1 MVFVLVFALLAI
13 ISVAFSLFS
22 TSVTLELNV
31 AVCKQ
36 EVKLVLA
43 ANPLISGIFLSRVS
57 ILFSKV
63 VTSDASL
70 AFRTKL
76 LVSTALSFVI
86 SPKLSKVFL
95 VTPAI

>member
-1 MVFVLVFALLAI
+1 M
-13 ISVAFSLFS
+13 FS

-36 EVKLVLA
+36 EVKLVLV
-43 ANPLISGIFLSRVS
+43 ANPLISGIFLSTVS

-70 AFRTKL
+70 VFRTKL
-76 LVSTALSFVI
+76 LVSITLSFAI
-86 SPKLSKVFL
+86 SAKLSTVFL
-95 VTPAI
+95 VRPAI

>member
-1 MVFVLVFALLAI
+1 M
-13 ISVAFSLFS
+13 FS

-31 AVCKQ
+31 AVCKL
-36 EVKLVLA
+36 EVKLVLV
-43 ANPLISGIFLSRVS
+43 ANPLISGIFLSTVS

-70 AFRTKL
+70 VFKTKL
-76 LVSTALSFVI
+76 LVSTVLSFVI